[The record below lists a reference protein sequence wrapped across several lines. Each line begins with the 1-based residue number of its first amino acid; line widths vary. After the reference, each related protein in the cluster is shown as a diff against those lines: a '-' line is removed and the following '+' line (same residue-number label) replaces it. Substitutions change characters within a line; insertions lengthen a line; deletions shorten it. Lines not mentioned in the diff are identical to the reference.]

1 MELIDP
7 FGDENAMPESEYA
20 EMTSRKFALAKRS
33 ENLFFARG
41 NDESIITVGGFA
53 PWVQDFHYDACP
65 NCGKPMRYFA
75 SVPWNALSDWTEGTL
90 FLEIC
95 PDCCVVSAFHQQT

>member
-1 MELIDP
+1 
-7 FGDENAMPESEYA
+7 
-20 EMTSRKFALAKRS
+20 
-33 ENLFFARG
+33 NLFFARG

-53 PWVQDFHYDACP
+53 AWVQDFQYDACP
-65 NCGKPMRYFA
+65 GCGRVMRYFA

-95 PDCCVVSAFHQQT
+95 PDCQIISAFHQQT